1 MLKPLFVAAGAA
13 ILVAAPL
20 AAQEQQMMKEK
31 EGMQDTMPMAHLVG
45 AGGHKATGSITLK
58 PGAVVFGDDFALE
71 RNPDAYVVLSHGL
84 KVNEGKALY
93 LGKVS
98 QFTGTQ
104 SYGIPA
110 GTELSQYTHVVL
122 WNKRAGVALG
132 SAALPHGEMKKGM
145 MDHDAMKK
153 DEMKKDEMKQG
164 EMKKD
169 EMKKEEMKKP
179 DSAMAKPN

>member
-1 MLKPLFVAAGAA
+1 MPKPLAVAAAA
-13 ILVAAPL
+13 ALLVAAPL
-20 AAQEQQMMKEK
+20 AAQDQMMKEK
-31 EGMQDTMPMAHLVG
+31 EGMQNKMPMAHLVG
-45 AGGHKATGSITLK
+45 AGGHKATGSVTLK

-84 KVNEGKALY
+84 NVTDGKARY

-110 GTELSQYTHVVL
+110 GTDLSQYTHVVL
-122 WNKRAGVALG
+122 WNRRAGTAIG
-132 SAALPHGEMKKGM
+132 SAPLPHGEMKKEM

-153 DEMKKDEMKQG
+153 DEMKKDEMK
-164 EMKKD
+164 
-169 EMKKEEMKKP
+169 KP
-179 DSAMAKPN
+179 DQAMPKSM